1 LLAAAALGLSLGCG
15 GADERT
21 EGPSVEGPALARG
34 PSLIVTAADLGSEGE
49 GGPEARRALDAA
61 IARKVAAAEA
71 RRRGLEAAPEVKERI
86 EALRRE
92 AVRREEALLRDALY
106 EALRDELVLSEDE
119 LRAHYEKTRVR
130 YTEQRYHLRT
140 LAFPSAAEARAADAR
155 LGKEGR
161 LDPAVAAEREPAPV
175 AALPG
180 ELAPEALRLHA
191 PGQRIVAVR
200 DGGATLVE
208 LVEILR
214 GEPRSF
220 EAVRSEV
227 EKSLRT
233 IRAQEAFR
241 SEVARLR
248 AEAGVV
254 VDQSAVAALERERAP
269 ETGGE
274 ITSTVPSRSQS
285 D

>member
-1 LLAAAALGLSLGCG
+1 
-15 GADERT
+15 
-21 EGPSVEGPALARG
+21 
-34 PSLIVTAADLGSEGE
+34 
-49 GGPEARRALDAA
+49 
-61 IARKVAAAEA
+61 
-71 RRRGLEAAPEVKERI
+71 
-86 EALRRE
+86 
-92 AVRREEALLRDALY
+92 
-106 EALRDELVLSEDE
+106 
-119 LRAHYEKTRVR
+119 
-130 YTEQRYHLRT
+130 
-140 LAFPSAAEARAADAR
+140 RAADAR